1 MRWRRD
7 KLWEAA
13 GCGRAAQH
21 DEEKSV
27 APAQGG
33 PKQRAISWHTAGLTA
48 ASCGGLSGSAG
59 ALQAA
64 VGLCRAR
71 AFPLG
76 QEVLGHS
83 MAQGR
88 WISGL
93 QGTLQV
99 FLSRHPT
106 LLCPHEHPVLPTPS
120 APPPQSSASQ
130 MHSDSHTSS
139 APTPWPLPQHPG
151 PSINCSSPD
160 PQGHRGSHS
169 LFPGSLLQR
178 AMQRA
183 FWMSLTAALEL
194 FEALHVRR
202 PTAGC
207 TVWGHSSPSCSRQ
220 SNKQHQA
227 GSPVLPPSLEGG

>member
-120 APPPQSSASQ
+120 APPPNLQHPKCTPTVIQALPPLHGHCLSTQVQAS
-130 MHSDSHTSS
+130 TAPALTPKGTG
-139 APTPWPLPQHPG
+139 APTA
-151 PSINCSSPD
+151 CSL
-160 PQGHRGSHS
+160 G
-169 LFPGSLLQR
+169 
-178 AMQRA
+178 A
-183 FWMSLTAALEL
+183 
-194 FEALHVRR
+194 
-202 PTAGC
+202 
-207 TVWGHSSPSCSRQ
+207 CSREQ
-220 SNKQHQA
+220 CKGLS
-227 GSPVLPPSLEGG
+227 GCP